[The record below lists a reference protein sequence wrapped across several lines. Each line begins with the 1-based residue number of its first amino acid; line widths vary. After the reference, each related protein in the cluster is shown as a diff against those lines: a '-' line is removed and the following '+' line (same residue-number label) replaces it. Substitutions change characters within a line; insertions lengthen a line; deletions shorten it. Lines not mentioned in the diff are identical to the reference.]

1 MRLSALL
8 VLLSLPS
15 CAASPAGELAP
26 KDRIVVLI
34 SVDGLPADSLRDPK
48 LVMPT
53 MRRLAEEG
61 ATAEGM
67 RCSFPTVTWPNHT
80 TLVTGVPPVRH
91 GVLSNRYFD
100 RAAGKEVP
108 LLPDPL
114 FDKDQI
120 VKAPTIYDVAHQ
132 AGLKTAGIIW
142 PASRNA
148 RTLDWTVPDCGTQEL
163 WEKYGTASWL
173 EELRAEGIP
182 VDLQESWCK
191 SDAGAERD
199 WMYARATAQVI
210 RRHRPN
216 LVLLHLVEV
225 DHVEHAKGPR
235 TPDAAWA
242 ISYADDRIRDV
253 VEAISAAGLRD
264 RATVFVVSDHG
275 FLGYTRTIFPNIALR
290 KAGLLTMDGE
300 KIASRRAIA
309 ITAGGGAA
317 LLYILDGSRR
327 SEIREQLKS
336 TFSGME
342 GVRAVLEPHEF
353 ARWGMTTP
361 DADPRMGDLVI
372 AAKEGYSFS
381 EATTGDAVLTEG
393 PFKGAHGH
401 LPDNP
406 KLYATFIAWGA
417 GIRRGARLGVT
428 DSVNVA
434 PTIARLLGLDLGD
447 VEGKPLDILNGGG
460 NLR

>member
-1 MRLSALL
+1 MRIPALL
-8 VLLSLPS
+8 LLVTLSS
-15 CAASPAGELAP
+15 CAGSPASPAGDLAP
-26 KDRIVVLI
+26 KDRLVVLI
-34 SVDGLPADSLRDPK
+34 SVDGLPADYFRDPRIH
-48 LVMPT
+48 MPT

-61 ATAEGM
+61 ASAEGM

-80 TLVTGVPPVRH
+80 TLVTGVPPARH
-91 GVLSNRYFD
+91 GVLSNSYFD
-100 RAAGKEVP
+100 RSAGKLVP

-120 VKAPTIYDVAHQ
+120 VQAPTIYDVAHE

-142 PASRNA
+142 PATRNA
-148 RTLDWTVPDCGTQEL
+148 RTLDWTVPDCGTKEL
-163 WEKYGTASWL
+163 WDKYATASWM

-182 VDLQESWCK
+182 VDQQESWCK
-191 SDAGAERD
+191 SNAGVQRD
-199 WMYARATAQVI
+199 WMYARAAAQVI

-242 ISYADDRIRDV
+242 ASQADDRVRDV
-253 VEAISAAGLRD
+253 VEAIGAAGLQD

-275 FLGYTRTIFPNIALR
+275 FFGYTKTIFPNVALR
-290 KAGLLTMDGE
+290 KAGLITMDGE

-309 ITAGGGAA
+309 VPAGGAA
-317 LLYILDGSRR
+317 LVYILDASRR
-327 SEIREQLKS
+327 AEIREQL
-336 TFSGME
+336 TGMFSGLE
-342 GVRAVLEPHEF
+342 GVRAVLEPKDF

-361 DADPRMGDLVI
+361 EADPRMGDLVI

-381 EATTGDAVLTEG
+381 DTTAGDELMTEG
-393 PFKGAHGH
+393 PLKGTHGT
-401 LPDNP
+401 LPDDP

-417 GIRRGARLGVT
+417 GIRRGARLPVT

-434 PTIARLLGLDLGD
+434 PTLARLLGLDLGRVD
-447 VEGKPLDILNGGG
+447 GRPLDVLK
-460 NLR
+460 